1 MKISV
6 IKEQIS
12 SAKEKTEKL
21 ITGISTDIWTKTP
34 EVLNTNLNWQ
44 IGHIILAN
52 YLHGVASISGAN
64 EELKEK
70 INIPDYIKFYGPKS
84 NPTDFINDKP
94 NQKEL
99 SEIYEFTMSLVLE
112 NLNKITE
119 SELNDNTAI
128 PNPSV
133 STKYEALKW
142 LSHHQSWHNGQ
153 IAMLTRVLNQ

>member
-6 IKEQIS
+6 IKAQIS

-21 ITGISTDIWTKTP
+21 ITRITTDIWTKTP

-64 EELKEK
+64 EEFKEK